1 VFAGVVVAMPGD
13 DEGRHTPSMPAPDP
27 ITTAILAARRG
38 RARSR
43 IRVQGEHRRVCRQ
56 LEGLASLA
64 TYYGPRRP
72 RPIPLGQFLVERWWA
87 A

>member
-1 VFAGVVVAMPGD
+1 VPGD
-13 DEGRHTPSMPAPDP
+13 KQSGPPPEGPPWSSATSTTGTIPDP
-27 ITTAILAARRG
+27 SGIRR

-43 IRVQGEHRRVCRQ
+43 IRAMEEHRRVCRQ

-72 RPIPLGQFLVERWWA
+72 RSAPLAQFLAEVWWA